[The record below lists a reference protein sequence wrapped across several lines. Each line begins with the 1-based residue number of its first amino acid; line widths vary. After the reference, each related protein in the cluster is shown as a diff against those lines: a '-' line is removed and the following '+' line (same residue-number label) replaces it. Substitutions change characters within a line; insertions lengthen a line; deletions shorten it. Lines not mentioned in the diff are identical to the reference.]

1 MDKKDGITLV
11 ENEKSPN
18 VESVGRL
25 PTSLH
30 KRSSSMGNIS
40 QNSVLRKYLQRL
52 MLHSFRCPFADH
64 YSKKLTVGAAITLF
78 VEAQF
83 QQRRTLPDIVLN
95 LQTNTELQ
103 EITGLTTIHESS
115 LNRKLDAIPLAYLE
129 WLFAELVQELKVR
142 KAGAK
147 GIQHFGK
154 LTPVDSTSLS
164 LPKVLGDWAFYQDK
178 TKGVKIHTRL
188 LSLEAGCHFPDEIVL
203 STIGVSDQQVV
214 KRLVTP
220 ADTTYIFDRGYVH
233 YGNFREWSEGT
244 VLFVARLRAKTRY
257 TVQAERQISNKSS
270 ILRDADVEILDK
282 NSGQIFQVRLV
293 QFQDQHGKI
302 YEVITNRRDLSAED
316 IGEIYRCRW
325 QIELFFKWIKQ
336 HLATVNFHNH
346 HPHAVW
352 VQCYIGII
360 TALLCQLIHLE
371 LQSTLSVWNVLR
383 KMRYYAMEDWDVF
396 VSVLNHEPTR
406 RSKGRQKIPKSS
418 EPSLQTKEKRA
429 TVKIILE

>member
-1 MDKKDGITLV
+1 
-11 ENEKSPN
+11 
-18 VESVGRL
+18 
-25 PTSLH
+25 
-30 KRSSSMGNIS
+30 
-40 QNSVLRKYLQRL
+40 
-52 MLHSFRCPFADH
+52 MLDSFRCPFADH

-83 QQRRTLPDIVLN
+83 QQRRTLPDIVLH
-95 LQTNTELQ
+95 LQTNPELQ
-103 EITGLTTIHESS
+103 EIVGLTTIHEST

-129 WLFAELVQELKVR
+129 WLFAALVQELKGR

-147 GIQHFGK
+147 GIRHFGK

-188 LSLEAGCHFPDEIVL
+188 LSLEVGCHVPDELVL

-257 TVQAERQISNKSS
+257 TVQAERPISNKSN
-270 ILRDADVEILDK
+270 ILRDADVEMLDK
-282 NSGQIFQVRLV
+282 NSCQTFQVRLV
-293 QFQDQHGKI
+293 QFQDQHRKI

-360 TALLCQLIHLE
+360 AALLCQLIHLE
-371 LQSTLSVWNVLR
+371 LQSAQSVWNVLR
-383 KMRYYAMEDWDVF
+383 KIRYYAMEDWDVF
-396 VSVLNHEPTR
+396 VSVLNREPTHLRKEDR
-406 RSKGRQKIPKSS
+406 RFLSRQSPHF
-418 EPSLQTKEKRA
+418 KR
-429 TVKIILE
+429 KKNERR

>member
-1 MDKKDGITLV
+1 
-11 ENEKSPN
+11 
-18 VESVGRL
+18 
-25 PTSLH
+25 
-30 KRSSSMGNIS
+30 
-40 QNSVLRKYLQRL
+40 
-52 MLHSFRCPFADH
+52 MLHSFRCPFTDH
-64 YSKKLTVGAAITLF
+64 YSKRLTVGAAITLF

-83 QQRRTLPDIVLN
+83 QQRRSLPDIVLN

-103 EITGLTTIHESS
+103 EITGLTTIHEST
-115 LNRKLDAIPLAYLE
+115 LNRKLNSIPLAYLE

-142 KAGAK
+142 KAEAK
-147 GIQHFGK
+147 GIRHFGR

-164 LPKVLGDWAFYQDK
+164 LPKVLGDWAFYQNK

-203 STIGVSDQQVV
+203 STIGVSDQQAV

-233 YGNFREWSEGT
+233 YGNFRQWSEGT

-257 TVQAERQISNKSS
+257 VVLSERQICSGSY
-270 ILRDADVEILDK
+270 ITRDADVEMLDK
-282 NSGQIFQVRLV
+282 VSGLTFHVRLV
-293 QFQDQHGKI
+293 QFQDQHGKM
-302 YEVITNRRDLSAED
+302 YEVITNRRELSAED

-336 HLATVNFHNH
+336 HLATVKFHNH

-360 TALLCQLIHLE
+360 SAMLCQLIHLE
-371 LQSTLSVWNVLR
+371 LQSTSSVWNMLR
-383 KMRYYAMEDWDVF
+383 KMRYYALEDWNVF
-396 VSVLNHEPTR
+396 VRVLNREPTR
-406 RSKGRQKIPKSS
+406 RSKGRQKIPKSP
-418 EPSLQTKEKRA
+418 EPPFQTKEKRV